1 MHALDNL
8 IMMFFINIK
17 VSFNG
22 VGIVMTRSFYELLL
36 FYTIFGQSLH
46 THINYE
52 TRINFKLHIHLSTPL

>member
-1 MHALDNL
+1 MHALDDL
-8 IMMFFINIK
+8 IMIFFINIK

-22 VGIVMTRSFYELLL
+22 VGIVMTRS